1 MNDIKEKVLKE
12 LNELFD
18 ATEIALNEWSGTGN
32 LQFPHL
38 LSTLA
43 GRLNWDEKQLRRFDP
58 FVREYVRGHTNWH
71 VTRGAHGGIM
81 RTTDKQK
88 KETDR
93 LNKESIKKQLKE
105 ELEAKLASV
114 SSENKE

>member
-1 MNDIKEKVLKE
+1 MNDVKDRVLKE

-18 ATEIALNEWSGTGN
+18 ATETALTEWTGAGN

-38 LSTLA
+38 LGTLA
-43 GRLNWDEKQLRRFDP
+43 AKLNWDEKQLRRLDP
-58 FVREYVRGHTNWH
+58 FVREYVRSNSNWH

-88 KETDR
+88 KENER
-93 LNKESIKKQLKE
+93 LNKELVKRQVKE
-105 ELEAKLASV
+105 ELETKLAAIV
-114 SSENKE
+114 SENNQ